1 MQVSKLAMVLFAQIR
16 PINALAIAIRSLAG
30 IYPSV
35 AVTPAID
42 QRWSKQDV
50 LTLVGVCVGVVT
62 VVIGLVGVLVASPK
76 TREWL
81 CRPFDWFTQCVQPSK
96 DLSLFDLSQERN
108 YKG

>member
-1 MQVSKLAMVLFAQIR
+1 MVLFAQIS

-30 IYPSV
+30 SYPSV
-35 AVTPAID
+35 AVTPTND

-50 LTLVGVCVGVVT
+50 LTLVSVCVGVVT

-81 CRPFDWFTQCVQPSK
+81 CRPFNWFTQCAQLSK
-96 DLSLFDLSQERN
+96 NSALFDLSSISN
-108 YKG
+108 YKV